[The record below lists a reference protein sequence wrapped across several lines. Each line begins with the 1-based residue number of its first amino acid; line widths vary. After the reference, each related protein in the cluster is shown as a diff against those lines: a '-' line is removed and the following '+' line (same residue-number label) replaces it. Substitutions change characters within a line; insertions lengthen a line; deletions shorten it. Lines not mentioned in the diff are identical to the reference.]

1 MNLLINFCL
10 VLFVLVATLMVSC
23 HPDAATKE

>member
-1 MNLLINFCL
+1 MNLLINVCL
-10 VLFVLVATLMVSC
+10 VLFVLVADTDGSC